1 MIRRFG
7 YALCPMGRTIA
18 VILVA
23 AGVTLAS
30 AQQSNAPAPPQPPA
44 QPAAEAPAA
53 PSSPRSPA
61 AAGLDDIK
69 ATLDDIEKTFNS
81 DATTEDTLADLK
93 RRVAAVGDQ
102 LRSRQAQLDQRLK
115 QIEQRIA
122 QLGPPPRSPA
132 TEDAAITAERT
143 QLRTQRNDIEDALK
157 QIVVLA
163 GRAAELEQR
172 IDNRRRDLSTG
183 RLFARA
189 AGPFDTEFWNDLAE
203 AVPAELTDLAGLGS
217 QWIDYAHSNGGIGGV
232 LAATAAH
239 VVLAVLAW
247 FAVRFT
253 RRLTDRPTPRR
264 FDKALVAVV
273 LLVANAGIIPAL
285 MLGTVLVLSNFGLMP
300 PPVTDIG
307 FGLAAAAAAVGLG
320 RGLGVALFAPAAP
333 QRRLFAF
340 PDHEAESYAAYFTW
354 MGRALAA
361 VVFLTAVH
369 RAVGAP
375 VAPMIA
381 TSELMALGVLAVTV
395 HMLWRT
401 ARAEVAAAASVGTE
415 HRLGWLRGI
424 LWLLIIAIG
433 AALATG
439 YVGLAVFIAGR
450 MLATLAIGG
459 TVAIL
464 VVFIDALLTEL
475 LAADTPQGRRIAAMF
490 GLTPRG
496 LELSEMLLSAVL
508 RVVLIVVAVMLGV
521 GFAGLFAEDLF
532 GVFQR
537 FSWDYMIGGVSL
549 SPSAIV
555 SAVTLLV
562 AGGVAI
568 RAAQR
573 WLETKFLPRTSLD
586 AGLQNSII
594 ALFGYA
600 GLIAVL
606 ALALGTLGIDLQK
619 IAIIAGALSV
629 GIGFGLQSVVSNF
642 VSGLI
647 LLAERPIRVGDWIVV
662 KNEEGWVRRIS
673 VRATEIETFDR
684 ATVIVPNQEFITG
697 IVRNWTHGDAVGRI
711 VIKVRVTYD
720 ADVAKVREILLEV
733 ANAHPQVVHSSPPA
747 AYLIGFGDIGIDFEL
762 RCFIG
767 NVVQAYAVRT
777 DLQTEILRRFHD
789 AAVKIP
795 LPGHDERVPGAPDSS
810 PKPA

>member
-7 YALCPMGRTIA
+7 YALCPIGRAIA
-18 VILVA
+18 VILMA

-30 AQQSNAPAPPQPPA
+30 AQQSNAPTPPQPTT
-44 QPAAEAPAA
+44 QPAAEVPAA
-53 PSSPRSPA
+53 PSSPSSPT
-61 AAGLDDIK
+61 AAGLDDIIK
-69 ATLDDIEKTFNS
+69 TTLDEIEKTFTS
-81 DATTEDTLADLK
+81 DATAEDALTDLK
-93 RRVAAVGDQ
+93 RRVAAVGDE
-102 LRSRQAQLDQRLK
+102 LRSRQAQLDPRLK

-122 QLGPPPRSPA
+122 LLGTPPRSPA

-143 QLRTQRNDIEDALK
+143 RLRTQRNDVDDALK
-157 QIVVLA
+157 QIMVLA
-163 GRAAELEQR
+163 GRAADLEQR
-172 IDNRRRDLSTG
+172 IDNRRRDLFTG

-189 AGPFDTEFWNDLAE
+189 AGPFDTEFWNALAE
-203 AVPAELTDLAGLGS
+203 AVPAEFTGLAGLGS
-217 QWIDYAHSNGGIGGV
+217 QWLDYARSNGGIGGA
-232 LAATAAH
+232 LAATAALG
-239 VVLAVLAW
+239 VLAVLAW

-253 RRLTDRPTPRR
+253 RRLIDRPTPRR

-273 LLVANAGIIPAL
+273 LLIANAGIIPAL
-285 MLGTVLVLSNFGLMP
+285 ILGTVLVLSNFGLMP

-307 FGLAAAAAAVGLG
+307 FGLAAAAAAAGYG
-320 RGLGVALFAPAAP
+320 RGLGVALFALGTP

-340 PDHEAESYAAYFTW
+340 PDHEADSYAAYFIW
-354 MGRALAA
+354 MGRALGA
-361 VVFLTAVH
+361 VVFLTGVH

-381 TSELMALGVLAVTV
+381 TSELMALGVLAAGDGIE
-395 HMLWRT
+395 R
-401 ARAEVAAAASVGTE
+401 
-415 HRLGWLRGI
+415 RLGWLRGI
-424 LWLLIIAIG
+424 LWLIVIAIG

-450 MLATLAIGG
+450 MLAILATGG

-464 VVFIDALLTEL
+464 VVFIDALITEF
-475 LAADTPQGRRIAAMF
+475 LAPDAPQGRRLAAMF

-496 LELSEMLLSAVL
+496 LELSETLLSAVL
-508 RVVLIVVAVMLGV
+508 RVVLIVIAVMLGV
-521 GFAGLFAEDLF
+521 DFAGLFAEDLF

-537 FSWDYMIGGVSL
+537 FSWDYMIGSASL
-549 SPSAIV
+549 SPSTIL
-555 SAVTLLV
+555 SAATLV
-562 AGGVAI
+562 VVGSVVI

-573 WLETKFLPRTSLD
+573 WLETKFLPRTNLD

-647 LLAERPIRVGDWIVV
+647 LLAERPIRVGDWVVV

-720 ADVAKVREILLEV
+720 ADVAKIREILLDV

-795 LPGHDERVPGAPDSS
+795 LPGHDERVPGAPDS
-810 PKPA
+810 AARTA